1 MLEQIV
7 SFLENNKSWIMLIPT
22 ILFFAIIV
30 TWTIRGLMKG
40 FRKGIIQFTLM
51 IVALIL
57 SIIVFVILTANGG
70 KLLYQMF
77 GPNLDAALGVN
88 MPDDFNAIFGTN
100 ITASEVNL
108 VDSLSTYVFKLIV
121 DSFDGIENVPI
132 EYYQLANVIGEWGLR
147 LVVFLVCLL
156 VYLVFKILLWLIV
169 YLPFFREGKY
179 KKKCL
184 ARGKKYSKHR
194 LLGSLVG
201 AVRGAIIATLSV
213 SVLAT
218 SIYILTAGREAQ
230 DSKFTDST
238 LSDIYDID
246 NYVREFGDSGILK
259 LFNDVNINDVPFYM
273 FFANSILQAKYDYNG
288 EVVYATEEIMAFTG
302 LAQDMLDLFNVYGGE
317 AIANDFLKG
326 NNSDE
331 VLDTIADL
339 FESETKIEYA
349 GELRTFEEALLYL
362 IDSYEGSVVVNN
374 LLKVTIGTVVVNADT
389 LLVSMGLEE
398 DDPLI
403 DAVSNIFIEDKN
415 NPDYISPADLVTFGD
430 CKLLLHGVIDSV
442 NEIFDTL
449 DYIEVNEDKETS
461 SYKVGLL
468 NVSLNIVSPI
478 SESLNQ
484 LSVFTNNE
492 EDKFVDGE
500 LIVKN
505 KKDKINRVLDRSVD
519 AVFEYLN
526 QKLETNSENPFKG
539 TKVNWLDDFKAI
551 FETSDD
557 ILVLS
562 SSVEKEL
569 LGEANNDLLKAIN
582 IILKEDYDNV
592 EEIDKTYDDLTTK
605 ISNFDIV
612 NTLLESEFMYEIVY
626 DTTVNSLVSGINQT
640 EVTDLKLPRDIKWGN
655 VDGKDGEFKVL
666 SKSLKTLV
674 RNGILDEFIETE
686 EELPLVKINNI
697 LEILDKPINAD
708 DAENNE
714 SVLEYI
720 FKSKFLHYT
729 TSLVLDNIDTNE
741 ISILVPQE
749 EYEVIDNINIIK
761 KESIVALI
769 KPATTL
775 TQKFIDKGI
784 EDFEQI
790 GDDLNL
796 VLDILA
802 EDDVK
807 NEVLSSNIL
816 VATASSLVV
825 NTVEKNP
832 EVADMVVIPDH
843 LKYTDDEEYNQE
855 IIKNWIGND
864 GEFSKILNAV
874 TLENEENEKILD
886 IQKIID
892 NDPNYYV
899 SLTKISRPNFDTL
912 TASDILYYS
921 MTNVIKTLPEQDN
934 LKIIVPLSV
943 YDENTNNE
951 AITRDELY
959 NTLEA
964 ASFVLYVNE
973 NENELSYN
981 LDGVIADRDVVLKS
995 DILYATLINTIYNI
1009 ANDSENDQ
1017 FIYIPKLYTNNVSYD
1032 DENNPNYI
1040 FGHDFE
1046 ESEWKT
1052 NHELESILNS
1062 ISILEINLNDLVEGT
1077 IDQDDLTNKI
1087 LILRDKNEEEKRYN
1101 IEIIY
1106 ESKVLALTMTNL
1118 IIKNKDLNGL
1128 VYVPVNALENEN
1140 DDQYIKEVEW
1150 YQLICGLED
1159 SLGINDDDSVLTQL
1173 ENINDNV
1180 KNIFTG
1186 EETEYN
1192 NKRDILLKSNILE
1205 YTLVKNIYT
1214 NLGDDGNMPV
1224 IIPDCLESNDYADWL
1239 TVKTEEGTDL
1249 ANRVT
1254 IRERKELSNIMDVFY
1269 VTGIGEIYGEEG
1281 FEAKVEEKVSVYSL
1295 VVVKEDYNNTQ
1306 GFEDI
1311 VSEKTHKQEV
1321 LAQSVVLKAT
1331 TINTILQTN
1340 AVNIPEEY
1348 NEGNILKLE
1357 DGKYSAN
1364 TESAIKANYNK
1375 IELFASEI
1383 VDIFAALNE
1392 LELDVNKEEPNTIN
1406 IEANIVLALNDN
1418 SKIATKTNST
1428 KIEVINESKVL
1439 GLTLATKVSESISD
1453 VNIKDLS
1460 DNDNAVSV
1468 VGNDIYITLSEWKRM
1483 IAALGENGL
1492 ELSKDSELADQLS
1505 DAISL
1510 VNNVLGTKMNNP
1522 YADEEY
1528 VSKVDTI
1535 FASYILEETLKV
1547 KIVDNLALEDGQENN
1562 TIIPQDTN
1570 WYLERNE
1577 DGTISSIA
1585 SGNRSEMTTMLSVF
1599 KMLGLGVET
1608 EETNYQTFISENLQ
1622 AANILVL
1629 KNDTLE
1635 EKEFKTSLQKEML
1648 NSFVLHATM
1657 INNVY
1662 DIEAL
1667 SKPQTLI
1674 QKGKLTNE
1682 SNLLESDWYNNEEL
1696 KNLFSISDKLQLD
1709 GEGST
1714 IHFDIDQIFSNLVT
1728 SETNKNPVTDLAQS
1742 NIVYLTIS
1750 DKLLEQVVNKNNSLA
1765 LYLAYIENET
1775 IDYNLYNDLVVT
1787 TTELQAIFDNLDS
1800 LGINE
1805 ITNTNLEIKVP
1816 NEPNANM
1823 FTSYTLRATISQKII
1838 SQTIDQTSD
1847 SELNTTYLSYV
1858 GQKSEITNDISTYS
1872 IITEDYKASELKYN
1886 VFSKEELA
1894 NFLADI
1900 KVVMGEESDPS
1911 QFTISVSFND
1921 IDELIDYS
1929 DKLTKISSNIAYSI
1943 ISDAIIVS
1951 EVLDGPHSSY
1961 FAEVKAYGA
1970 YHIKNTEKEYVDDHD
1985 YVLKEP
1991 LLEALEEIKNINN

>member
-77 GPNLDAALGVN
+77 GPNLDEALGVN

-201 AVRGAIIATLSV
+201 AVRGAIIATVSV

-230 DSKFTDST
+230 ESKFSDDT

-259 LFNDVNINDVPFYM
+259 LFNNVNINDVPFYM

-302 LAQDMLDLFNVYGGE
+302 LAQDMLDLFNVYGGQ
-317 AIANDFLKG
+317 AIAKDFLKG
-326 NNSDE
+326 DNSDD

-339 FESETKIEYA
+339 FESETKVEYA

-403 DAVSNIFIEDKN
+403 DVVSNIFIEDKN
-415 NPDYISPADLVTFGD
+415 NPDYISPADLVTFED
-430 CKLLLHGVIDSV
+430 CKLLLHGVVDSV

-449 DYIEVNEDKETS
+449 DYMEANENKETS

-519 AVFEYLN
+519 AIFEYLN

-562 SSVEKEL
+562 SSVENEL
-569 LGEANNDLLKAIN
+569 RGEANNDLLKAIN
-582 IILKEDYDNV
+582 IILKEDYENV
-592 EEIDKTYDDLTTK
+592 EKIDKTYDDLTTK
-605 ISNFDIV
+605 ISNFSIV

-626 DTTVNSLVSGINQT
+626 DTTINTLVSGINQT
-640 EVTDLKLPRDIKWGN
+640 EVTNLKMPRDIKWGN
-655 VDGKDGEFKVL
+655 EEDKDGEFKVL
-666 SKSLKTLV
+666 FNCLKTLV
-674 RNGILDEFIETE
+674 RNGILDEFIKTE
-686 EELPLVKINNI
+686 EETPLVKINNI
-697 LEILDKPINAD
+697 LKILDKPIDN
-708 DAENNE
+708 ETNE

-761 KESIVALI
+761 KESIVSLI

-816 VATASSLVV
+816 VATASSLIV
-825 NTVEKNP
+825 NTVENNP
-832 EVADMVVIPDH
+832 DVANMVVIPSH
-843 LKYTDDEEYNQE
+843 LKYTDDEEINQE
-855 IIKNWIGND
+855 IIKNWTGYE
-864 GEFSKILNAV
+864 GEFSKILKAV
-874 TLENEENEKILD
+874 TLLD

-899 SLTKISRPNFDTL
+899 SLTEISRPNFDIL

-921 MTNVIKTLPEQDN
+921 MTSVIKTLPEQDN
-934 LKIIVPLSV
+934 LKIIVPESV
-943 YDENTNNE
+943 YDNYDENTNNKVINKE
-951 AITRDELY
+951 ELY
-959 NTLEA
+959 NTLQA
-964 ASFVLYVNE
+964 ANVVLDVKD
-973 NENELSYN
+973 NELSYN
-981 LDGVIADRDVVLKS
+981 LDNVIDKRDVVLKS
-995 DILYATLINTIYNI
+995 NILYATLINTIYNI

-1040 FGHDFE
+1040 FGVNFE
-1046 ESEWKT
+1046 ESKWKT
-1052 NHELESILNS
+1052 NRELENILNS
-1062 ISILEINLNDLVEGT
+1062 IEILEINLNELVEGT
-1077 IDQDDLTNKI
+1077 FDQDTLTNNI
-1087 LILRDKNEEEKRYN
+1087 LILNNKNEEENLYYN

-1118 IIKNKDLNGL
+1118 IKENEDLKGL
-1128 VYVPVNALENEN
+1128 VYVPEN
-1140 DDQYIKEVEW
+1140 DSTLETDSDSGDQYIKEVEW
-1150 YQLICGLED
+1150 YQLICGLEY
-1159 SLGINDDDSVLTQL
+1159 SLGISDEDGSVLTQL
-1173 ENINDNV
+1173 ENINVKV
-1180 KNIFTG
+1180 KNIFAG
-1186 EETEYN
+1186 KENEYEE
-1192 NKRDILLKSNILE
+1192 KRDILLKSNILE
-1205 YTLVKNIYT
+1205 YTLVKNIYS
-1214 NLGDDGNMPV
+1214 NLGEDGSMPV
-1224 IIPDCLESNDYADWL
+1224 IIPDYLEGEDYSKWL
-1239 TVKTEEGTDL
+1239 TSKDENNEADL
-1249 ANRVT
+1249 ANRLT
-1254 IRERKELSNIMDVFY
+1254 ITSRNELSHIMDVFY
-1269 VTGIGEIYGEEG
+1269 VTGIGAIYGEEG
-1281 FEAKVEEKVSVYSL
+1281 FEEKVEEKVSVYSL
-1295 VVVKEDYNNTQ
+1295 VVVKEDYDNTL

-1311 VSEKTHKQEV
+1311 VNEKVHKQEV

-1348 NEGNILKLE
+1348 NKDNVLKLE
-1357 DGKYSAN
+1357 DGKYSNN
-1364 TESAIKANYNK
+1364 TESAIKVNYDK

-1383 VDIFAALNE
+1383 IYIFAALNE

-1418 SKIATKTNST
+1418 SKIATNST

-1439 GLTLATKVSESISD
+1439 GLTLATKVSESVSD
-1453 VNIKDLS
+1453 VNIKDL
-1460 DNDNAVSV
+1460 NANAVSV
-1468 VGNDIYITLSEWKRM
+1468 VGNDIYITLPEWKRM

-1492 ELSKDSELADQLS
+1492 GLSKDSELADQLS

-1510 VNNVLGTKMNNP
+1510 VNKVLGEKMNNP
-1522 YADEEY
+1522 YADSEY
-1528 VSKVDTI
+1528 VGRVDTI

-1547 KIVDNLALEDGQENN
+1547 KIVDNLELEDGQENN
-1562 TIIPQDTN
+1562 TIIPQDTK
-1570 WYLERNE
+1570 WYLVRNE

-1667 SKPQTLI
+1667 SKPQVLI
-1674 QKGKLTNE
+1674 NEGKLTNE
-1682 SNLLESDWYNNEEL
+1682 SELTTSEWYINNEL
-1696 KNLFSISDKLQLD
+1696 MTLFSISDKLELD
-1709 GEGST
+1709 GEGSS
-1714 IHFDIDQIFSNLVT
+1714 IQFDIDQIFNNLVT
-1728 SETNKNPVTDLAQS
+1728 SQTNENPVLDLAKS

-1750 DKLLEQVVNKNNSLA
+1750 NKLLEQVVNENSNLA
-1765 LYLAYIENET
+1765 LYLPFIENET
-1775 IDYNLYNDLVVT
+1775 ISHNIYNDLVVT
-1787 TTELQAIFDNLDS
+1787 TTELQAIFDNLS
-1800 LGINE
+1800 LLGINE
-1805 ITNTNLEIKVP
+1805 ITNTDIEIEVP
-1816 NEPNANM
+1816 DNPNANM

-1838 SQTIDQTSD
+1838 SQTIAQTSD
-1847 SELNTTYLSYV
+1847 SELNTSYLSYV
-1858 GQKSEITNDISTYS
+1858 GKEADINNNISTYS
-1872 IITEDYKASELKYN
+1872 IITKDYEASELQYN
-1886 VFSKEELA
+1886 LFSKEELA

-1900 KVVMGEESDPS
+1900 KVVMGEESEPS
-1911 QFTISVSFND
+1911 KFTISVSFKNIND
-1921 IDELIDYS
+1921 LINYS
-1929 DKLTKISSNIAYSI
+1929 DTLTKISSNIAYSI

-1951 EVLDGPHSSY
+1951 GVLDGPYSNY
-1961 FAEVKAYGA
+1961 FADVREQGA
-1970 YHIKNTEKEYVDDHD
+1970 YKITNTGKEYDNTHQ

-1991 LLEALEEIKNINN
+1991 LLNALEEININ

>member
-77 GPNLDAALGVN
+77 GSNLDAELGVN

-121 DSFDGIENVPI
+121 ESFDGIENVPI

-156 VYLVFKILLWLIV
+156 VYIVFKILLWLIV

-201 AVRGAIIATLSV
+201 AVRGAIIATVSI

-218 SIYILTAGREAQ
+218 SIYILTAGREVK

-273 FFANSILQAKYDYNG
+273 FFANSVLQAKYDYNG

-302 LAQDMLDLFNVYGGE
+302 LAQDMLDLFNAYGGE

-349 GELRTFEEALLYL
+349 GEQRTFEEALLYL

-374 LLKVTIGTVVVNADT
+374 LLKVTIGTVVANADT
-389 LLVSMGLEE
+389 LLVSMGLEK

-403 DAVSNIFIEDKN
+403 DVVSNIFIEDKN

-430 CKLLLHGVIDSV
+430 CKLLLHGVVDSA

-449 DYIEVNEDKETS
+449 DYIEVNENKETS

-505 KKDKINRVLDRSVD
+505 KKDKINRVLDRCVD

-526 QKLETNSENPFKG
+526 QELDIDSENPFKDI
-539 TKVNWLDDFKAI
+539 KVEWLDDFKAI

-562 SSVEKEL
+562 TSVEKEL
-569 LGEANNDLLKAIN
+569 LGAANNDFLKAIN
-582 IILKEDYDNV
+582 IVLKEDYENV
-592 EEIDKTYDDLTTK
+592 TEIDKAYDDLTTK
-605 ISNFDIV
+605 ISDFDTV
-612 NTLLESEFMYEIVY
+612 NTLLGSGFMYELVY
-626 DTTVNSLVSGINQT
+626 DTTLNALVSGINQT
-640 EVTDLKLPRDIKWGN
+640 EVTNLKMPRDIKWGN
-655 VDGKDGEFKVL
+655 EEDKDGEFKVL
-666 SKSLKTLV
+666 SNCLKTLV
-674 RNGILDEFIETE
+674 RNGILDEFIKTE
-686 EELPLVKINNI
+686 EETPLVKINNI
-697 LEILDKPINAD
+697 LKILDKPIND
-708 DAENNE
+708 ENNE

-720 FKSKFLHYT
+720 FNSKFLHYT

-741 ISILVPQE
+741 ISVLIPQE
-749 EYEVIDNINIIK
+749 EYEVIDDINIIK
-761 KESIVALI
+761 KESITALI

-775 TQKFIDKGI
+775 TQRFIDNEI

-790 GDDLNL
+790 GADLNS

-802 EDDVK
+802 EEDVK
-807 NEVLSSNIL
+807 DEILSSNIL
-816 VATASSLVV
+816 VATASSLIV
-825 NTVEKNP
+825 NTVENNP
-832 EVADMVVIPDH
+832 DVANMVVIPSH
-843 LKYTDDEEYNQE
+843 LKYTDDEENNQKV
-855 IIKNWIGND
+855 IKKWTGKT

-874 TLENEENEKILD
+874 TLENEDNEKILD

-892 NDPNYYV
+892 NDPEYYI
-899 SLTKISRPNFDTL
+899 SLTEISYKNFCEL
-912 TASDILYYS
+912 TASKILHYS
-921 MTNVIKTLPEQDN
+921 MTNVINTLPEQDN
-934 LKIIVPLSV
+934 LKIIVPKSV
-943 YDENTNNE
+943 YDESTNYE
-951 AITRDELY
+951 AINKEELY
-959 NTLEA
+959 NTLKSA
-964 ASFVLYVNE
+964 NVVLEVKDK
-973 NENELSYN
+973 ELSYN
-981 LDGVIADRDVVLKS
+981 LDNVIDNKDVVLKS
-995 DILYATLINTIYNI
+995 NILYATLINTIYNI
-1009 ANDSENDQ
+1009 ANDGKTNQ

-1032 DENNPNYI
+1032 DETDPNYL
-1040 FGHDFE
+1040 FGDNFE
-1046 ESEWKT
+1046 KSKWKT
-1052 NHELESILNS
+1052 NSELENILNS
-1062 ISILEINLNDLVEGT
+1062 IDILEINLNELVEGT
-1077 IDQDDLTNKI
+1077 FDQDALTNKI
-1087 LILRDKNEEEKRYN
+1087 LILNDKNEEENLYN

-1118 IIKNKDLNGL
+1118 IKENEDLKGL
-1128 VYVPVNALENEN
+1128 VYVPENGSTLET
-1140 DDQYIKEVEW
+1140 DSDSGDQYIKEVEW
-1150 YQLICGLED
+1150 YQLICGLEY
-1159 SLGINDDDSVLTQL
+1159 SLGISDKDGSVLTQL
-1173 ENINDNV
+1173 ENINVKV
-1180 KNIFTG
+1180 KNIFAG
-1186 EETEYN
+1186 KENEYEE
-1192 NKRDILLKSNILE
+1192 KRDILLKSNILE
-1205 YTLVKNIYT
+1205 YTLVKNIYS
-1214 NLGDDGNMPV
+1214 NLGEDGSMPV
-1224 IIPDCLESNDYADWL
+1224 IIPDYLEGEDYSKWL
-1239 TVKTEEGTDL
+1239 TSKDENNEADL
-1249 ANRVT
+1249 ANRLT
-1254 IRERKELSNIMDVFY
+1254 ITSRNELSHIMDVFY
-1269 VTGIGEIYGEEG
+1269 VTGIGAIYGEEG
-1281 FEAKVEEKVSVYSL
+1281 FEDKVEEKVSVYSL
-1295 VVVKEDYNNTQ
+1295 VVIKEDYNNDQ
-1306 GFEDI
+1306 EFAAI
-1311 VSEKTHKQEV
+1311 ANEKTHKQEV

-1340 AVNIPEEY
+1340 AVNIPGEY
-1348 NEGNILKLE
+1348 NKDNVLELE
-1357 DGKYSAN
+1357 DGKYSNN
-1364 TESAIKANYNK
+1364 TESALKANYDK
-1375 IELFASEI
+1375 IESFASEI
-1383 VDIFAALNE
+1383 IDIFAALNE
-1392 LELDVNKEEPNTIN
+1392 LELDVKKEEPNTIN
-1406 IEANIVLALNDN
+1406 IEANIVLALNDE
-1418 SKIATKTNST
+1418 SKIKTNNT
-1428 KIEVINESKVL
+1428 KIEIINESKVL
-1439 GLTLATKVSESISD
+1439 GLTLATKVRESVSD
-1453 VNIKDLS
+1453 VNIKDLT
-1460 DNDNAVSV
+1460 NAVDV
-1468 VGNDIYITLSEWKRM
+1468 NGNDIYITLPEWKRM

-1492 ELSKDSELADQLS
+1492 GLSKDSELADQLS

-1510 VNNVLGTKMNNP
+1510 VNKVLGEKTNNP
-1522 YADEEY
+1522 YADSVY
-1528 VSKVDTI
+1528 VGRVDTI

-1547 KIVDNLALEDGQENN
+1547 KIVDNLELEDNEENN
-1562 TIIPQDTN
+1562 TIIPNDTK
-1570 WYLERNE
+1570 WYLNRNE
-1577 DGTISSIA
+1577 DGTISSID

-1608 EETNYQTFISENLQ
+1608 EKTNYQTYISENLQ
-1622 AANILVL
+1622 ASNILVL

-1635 EKEFKTSLQKEML
+1635 EKEYKTSLQNEML
-1648 NSFVLHATM
+1648 YSFVLHATM

-1667 SKPQTLI
+1667 SKPQALI
-1674 QKGKLTNE
+1674 TEGKLTNE
-1682 SNLLESDWYNNEEL
+1682 SDLEASGWYKNKEL
-1696 KNLFSISDKLQLD
+1696 KNLFNISDKLQLD

-1728 SETNKNPVTDLAQS
+1728 SETNKNPVLDLEES

-1750 DKLLEQVVNKNNSLA
+1750 NKLLEQVVDENSNLA
-1765 LYLAYIENET
+1765 LYLPFIENET
-1775 IDYNLYNDLVVT
+1775 IGHNIYNDLVVT
-1787 TTELQAIFDNLDS
+1787 TTELQAIFDNLS
-1800 LGINE
+1800 LLGINE
-1805 ITNTNLEIKVP
+1805 ITNTDIEIKVP
-1816 NEPNANM
+1816 NNPTPNM

-1838 SQTIDQTSD
+1838 SQTIAQTSD
-1847 SELNTTYLSYV
+1847 SELNTSYLSYV
-1858 GQKSEITNDISTYS
+1858 GKEAEINNNISTYS
-1872 IITEDYKASELKYN
+1872 IITKDYEASELQYN
-1886 VFSKEELA
+1886 LFSKEELA

-1900 KVVMGEESDPS
+1900 KVVMGEESEPS
-1911 QFTISVSFND
+1911 KFTISVSFND
-1921 IDELIDYS
+1921 INELINYS
-1929 DKLTKISSNIAYSI
+1929 DTLTKINSNIAYSI

-1951 EVLDGPHSSY
+1951 EVLDGPYSNY
-1961 FAEVKAYGA
+1961 FSDVREQGA
-1970 YHIKNTEKEYVDDHD
+1970 YQITNTEKEYDNTHQ

-1991 LLEALEEIKNINN
+1991 LLKALEEININ

>member
-30 TWTIRGLMKG
+30 AWTIRGLMKG

-77 GPNLDAALGVN
+77 GSNLDEALGVN

-201 AVRGAIIATLSV
+201 AVRGAIIATVSV

-230 DSKFTDST
+230 ESKFSDDT
-238 LSDIYDID
+238 LSDIYDVD

-259 LFNDVNINDVPFYM
+259 LFNNVSINDVPFYM

-317 AIANDFLKG
+317 AIAKDFLKG
-326 NNSDE
+326 DNSDD

-339 FESETKIEYA
+339 FESETKVEYA

-403 DAVSNIFIEDKN
+403 DVVSNIFIEDKN
-415 NPDYISPADLVTFGD
+415 NPDYISPADLVTFED
-430 CKLLLHGVIDSV
+430 CKLLLHGVVDSV

-449 DYIEVNEDKETS
+449 DYMEANENKETS

-519 AVFEYLN
+519 AIFEYLN

-569 LGEANNDLLKAIN
+569 SGEANNDLLKAIN
-582 IILKEDYDNV
+582 IILKEDYENA
-592 EEIDKTYDDLTTK
+592 EKIDKTYDDLTTK

-626 DTTVNSLVSGINQT
+626 DTTINTLVSGINQT
-640 EVTDLKLPRDIKWGN
+640 EVTNLKLPRDIEWGN
-655 VDGKDGEFKVL
+655 EEDKDGEFKVL
-666 SKSLKTLV
+666 FNCLKTLV
-674 RNGILDEFIETE
+674 RNGILDEFIKTE
-686 EELPLVKINNI
+686 EETPLVKINNI
-697 LEILDKPINAD
+697 LKILDKPIN
-708 DAENNE
+708 AENNE

-761 KESIVALI
+761 KESIVSLI

-816 VATASSLVV
+816 VATASSLIV
-825 NTVEKNP
+825 NTVENNP
-832 EVADMVVIPDH
+832 DVANMVVIPSH
-843 LKYTDDEEYNQE
+843 LKYTDDEEDNQKV
-855 IIKNWIGND
+855 IKKWTGEN
-864 GEFSKILNAV
+864 GEFSKILDAV
-874 TLENEENEKILD
+874 NLENEDNEKILD

-899 SLTKISRPNFDTL
+899 SLTKISRPNFDVL

-921 MTNVIKTLPEQDN
+921 MTNVINTLPEQDN

-943 YDENTNNE
+943 YDENTNDE

-959 NTLEA
+959 NTLHS
-964 ASFVLYVNE
+964 ASFVLEVKD
-973 NENELSYN
+973 NELSYN
-981 LDGVIADRDVVLKS
+981 LDNVIDNRDVVLKS
-995 DILYATLINTIYNI
+995 NILYATLINTIYNI
-1009 ANDSENDQ
+1009 ANDGETNQ

-1032 DENNPNYI
+1032 DEKDPNYL
-1040 FGHDFE
+1040 FGVNFE
-1046 ESEWKT
+1046 ESKWKT
-1052 NHELESILNS
+1052 NRELENILNS
-1062 ISILEINLNDLVEGT
+1062 IDILEINLNELVEGT
-1077 IDQDDLTNKI
+1077 IDQDALTNKI
-1087 LILRDKNEEEKRYN
+1087 LILNDKNEEENRYN

-1106 ESKVLALTMTNL
+1106 DSKVLALTMTNL
-1118 IIKNKDLNGL
+1118 IKENEDLNGL
-1128 VYVPVNALENEN
+1128 VYVPDNALENEN
-1140 DDQYIKEVEW
+1140 GDQYIKKVEW

-1186 EETEYN
+1186 EKTEYN

-1239 TVKTEEGTDL
+1239 TVKTEEGADL

-1254 IRERKELSNIMDVFY
+1254 ITSRKELSNIMDVFY
-1269 VTGIGEIYGEEG
+1269 VTGIGAIYGEEG
-1281 FEAKVEEKVSVYSL
+1281 FEEKVEEKVSVYSL
-1295 VVVKEDYNNTQ
+1295 VVVKEDYDNTL

-1348 NEGNILKLE
+1348 NKDNVLKLE
-1357 DGKYSAN
+1357 DGKYSNN

-1383 VDIFAALNE
+1383 IDIFAALNE

-1418 SKIATKTNST
+1418 SKIAINST

-1439 GLTLATKVSESISD
+1439 GLTLATKVSESVSD
-1453 VNIKDLS
+1453 VNIKDL
-1460 DNDNAVSV
+1460 NANAVSV
-1468 VGNDIYITLSEWKRM
+1468 VGNDIYITLPEWKRM

-1492 ELSKDSELADQLS
+1492 GLSKDSELADQLS

-1510 VNNVLGTKMNNP
+1510 VNKVLGEKMNNP
-1522 YADEEY
+1522 YADSGY
-1528 VSKVDTI
+1528 VGRVDTI

-1562 TIIPQDTN
+1562 TIIPQDTK
-1570 WYLERNE
+1570 WYLVRNE

-1667 SKPQTLI
+1667 SKPQVLI
-1674 QKGKLTNE
+1674 NEGKLTNE
-1682 SNLLESDWYNNEEL
+1682 SELTTSKWYINNEL
-1696 KNLFSISDKLQLD
+1696 MTLFSISDKLELD
-1709 GEGST
+1709 GEGSS
-1714 IHFDIDQIFSNLVT
+1714 IQFDIDQIFNNLVT
-1728 SETNKNPVTDLAQS
+1728 SQTNENPVLDLAKS

-1750 DKLLEQVVNKNNSLA
+1750 NKLLEQVVDENSNLA
-1765 LYLAYIENET
+1765 LYLPFIENET
-1775 IDYNLYNDLVVT
+1775 ISHNIYNDLVVT
-1787 TTELQAIFDNLDS
+1787 TTELQAIFDNLS
-1800 LGINE
+1800 LLGISE

-1838 SQTIDQTSD
+1838 SQTIAQTSD

-1858 GQKSEITNDISTYS
+1858 GKESDIENDISTYN
-1872 IITEDYKASELKYN
+1872 IITNEYKASELKYN

-1921 IDELIDYS
+1921 INELIDYS
-1929 DKLTKISSNIAYSI
+1929 TTLTEINSNIAYSI

-1951 EVLDGPHSSY
+1951 EVLDGPYSNY
-1961 FAEVKAYGA
+1961 FADVREQGA
-1970 YHIKNTEKEYVDDHD
+1970 YKITNTGKEYDNTHQ

-1991 LLEALEEIKNINN
+1991 LLEALEEININ

>member
-88 MPDDFNAIFGTN
+88 MPDDFNGIFGTN

-201 AVRGAIIATLSV
+201 AVRGAIIATVSV

-230 DSKFTDST
+230 ESKFSDDT

-259 LFNDVNINDVPFYM
+259 LFNNVNINDVPFYM

-302 LAQDMLDLFNVYGGE
+302 LAQDMLDLFNVYGGQ
-317 AIANDFLKG
+317 AIAKDFLKG
-326 NNSDE
+326 DNSDE

-339 FESETKIEYA
+339 FESETKVEYA

-374 LLKVTIGTVVVNADT
+374 LLKVTIGTLVVNADT

-449 DYIEVNEDKETS
+449 DYMEANENKETS

-592 EEIDKTYDDLTTK
+592 EKIDKAYDDLTTK
-605 ISNFDIV
+605 ISDFDTV
-612 NTLLESEFMYEIVY
+612 NILLGSEFMYELVY
-626 DTTVNSLVSGINQT
+626 DTTLNALVSGINQT
-640 EVTDLKLPRDIKWGN
+640 EVTNLKLPRDIEWGN
-655 VDGKDGEFKVL
+655 EEDKDGEFKVL
-666 SKSLKTLV
+666 SNCLKTLV
-674 RNGILDEFIETE
+674 RNGILDEFIKTE
-686 EELPLVKINNI
+686 EETPLVKINNI
-697 LEILDKPINAD
+697 LKILDKPIND
-708 DAENNE
+708 ENNE

-720 FKSKFLHYT
+720 FNSKFLHYT

-761 KESIVALI
+761 KESIVSLI

-825 NTVEKNP
+825 NTVENNP
-832 EVADMVVIPDH
+832 DVADMVVIPSH

-855 IIKNWIGND
+855 IIKNWIGDD

-874 TLENEENEKILD
+874 TLENEDNKKILD

-892 NDPNYYV
+892 NDAEYYV
-899 SLTKISRPNFDTL
+899 SLTEISRPNFDIL

-921 MTNVIKTLPEQDN
+921 MTNIINTLPEQDN
-934 LKIIVPLSV
+934 FKIIVPLSV

-951 AITRDELY
+951 AINKEELY
-959 NTLEA
+959 NTLQA

-981 LDGVIADRDVVLKS
+981 LDGVIAHKAEVLKS
-995 DILYATLINTIYNI
+995 EILYATLINTIYNI
-1009 ANDSENDQ
+1009 ANDGKTNQ

-1032 DENNPNYI
+1032 DENNPNYL

-1077 IDQDDLTNKI
+1077 IDQDTLTNKI
-1087 LILRDKNEEEKRYN
+1087 LILNDKNEEENLYN

-1118 IIKNKDLNGL
+1118 IKENEDLKGL
-1128 VYVPVNALENEN
+1128 VYVPENGSTLET
-1140 DDQYIKEVEW
+1140 DSDSGDQYIKEVEW

-1159 SLGINDDDSVLTQL
+1159 SLGISDEDGSVLTQL
-1173 ENINDNV
+1173 ENINVKV
-1180 KNIFTG
+1180 KNIFAG
-1186 EETEYN
+1186 KENEYEE
-1192 NKRDILLKSNILE
+1192 KRDILLKSNILE
-1205 YTLVKNIYT
+1205 YTLVKNIYS
-1214 NLGDDGNMPV
+1214 NLGEDGSMPV
-1224 IIPDCLESNDYADWL
+1224 IIPDYLEGEDYSKWL
-1239 TVKTEEGTDL
+1239 TIKDENNEADL
-1249 ANRVT
+1249 ANRLT
-1254 IRERKELSNIMDVFY
+1254 ITSRNELSHIMDVFY
-1269 VTGIGEIYGEEG
+1269 VTGIGAIYGEEG
-1281 FEAKVEEKVSVYSL
+1281 FEDKVEEKVSVYSL
-1295 VVVKEDYNNTQ
+1295 VVIKEDYNNDQEFADT
-1306 GFEDI
+1306 
-1311 VSEKTHKQEV
+1311 VNEKTHKQEV

-1348 NEGNILKLE
+1348 NKDNVLKLE
-1357 DGKYSAN
+1357 DGKYSNN

-1392 LELDVNKEEPNTIN
+1392 LELDVKKEEPNTIN

-1418 SKIATKTNST
+1418 SKIEKNST

-1453 VNIKDLS
+1453 VNIKNLS
-1460 DNDNAVSV
+1460 DNAVSV
-1468 VGNDIYITLSEWKRM
+1468 VGNDSYITLSEWKRM

-1510 VNNVLGTKMNNP
+1510 VNNVLGTKTNNP

-1528 VSKVDTI
+1528 VGKVDTI

-1562 TIIPQDTN
+1562 TIIPQDTK
-1570 WYLERNE
+1570 WYLVRNE
-1577 DGTISSIA
+1577 DGTISSID

-1608 EETNYQTFISENLQ
+1608 EKTNYQTYISENLQ
-1622 AANILVL
+1622 ASNILVL

-1635 EKEFKTSLQKEML
+1635 EKEYKTSLQNEML
-1648 NSFVLHATM
+1648 YSFVLHATM

-1667 SKPQTLI
+1667 SKPQALI
-1674 QKGKLTNE
+1674 QEGKLTNE
-1682 SNLLESDWYNNEEL
+1682 SNLLESNWYINDEL

-1728 SETNKNPVTDLAQS
+1728 SETNKNPVLDLEES

-1765 LYLAYIENET
+1765 LYLPYIENET

-1800 LGINE
+1800 LGISE

-1858 GQKSEITNDISTYS
+1858 GKESDIENDISTYN
-1872 IITEDYKASELKYN
+1872 IITNEYKASELKYN

-1900 KVVMGEESDPS
+1900 KVVMGEESEPS
-1911 QFTISVSFND
+1911 KFTISVSFND

-1929 DKLTKISSNIAYSI
+1929 TTLTEINSNIAYSI

-1951 EVLDGPHSSY
+1951 EVLDGYYSSY
-1961 FAEVKAYGA
+1961 FANVKEKGA
-1970 YHIKNTEKEYVDDHD
+1970 YQITNTEKDYVEDHD

-1991 LLEALEEIKNINN
+1991 LLEALEDIKNIMN